1 MNKAFLGKLF
11 LHRGQSRWF
20 FLYLTLLL
28 GVALSGT
35 ALRLMSVHWNQ
46 RLQGDVNLYALT
58 AREFF
63 RVSRLEYPFKYDYF
77 GGSRYESMR
86 AQAVQHPPLFPL
98 LGGLV
103 SKLTGNSDTFA
114 SLKGICFVAGLIA
127 LGLVVVLAR
136 VTPSA
141 SIPVAL
147 LLVSFLPIMIDYEQL
162 NEGGFFF
169 INYPHYMEGD
179 WHTPEAFYLFP
190 WCMRYLFRAC
200 VYEPTFV
207 WRKKFT
213 SPKTRLIH
221 RAFLLAKP
229 VLEACGRAFARRY
242 FHEHG
247 KEIVKEVA
255 ERSKR
260 HISVNSLL
268 KSVDRP

>member
-114 SLKGICFVAGLIA
+114 SLKDICFVAGLIA

-147 LLVSFLPIMIDYEQL
+147 LLVSFLPIMIDFSG
-162 NEGGFFF
+162 NG
-169 INYPHYMEGD
+169 
-179 WHTPEAFYLFP
+179 
-190 WCMRYLFRAC
+190 
-200 VYEPTFV
+200 
-207 WRKKFT
+207 
-213 SPKTRLIH
+213 SPYIILAAIV
-221 RAFLLAKP
+221 AGVSILLLRFDP
-229 VLEACGRAFARRY
+229 
-242 FHEHG
+242 
-247 KEIVKEVA
+247 
-255 ERSKR
+255 
-260 HISVNSLL
+260 
-268 KSVDRP
+268 DRPRH